1 MSISRIHQTFRPFLV
16 SSLPGYEYQ
25 CQRLCHS
32 SQRCSPRQQR
42 PSSDLHAGPGN
53 SFSDG
58 DPVKVFNYW
67 EQMKNSVL
75 LGSHLIVEVT
85 VKIYNY

>member
-32 SQRCSPRQQR
+32 SQHCSPRQQR
-42 PSSDLHAGPGN
+42 PGQDLQAGVGN
-53 SFSDG
+53 SFSDV
-58 DPVKVFNYW
+58 DPA
-67 EQMKNSVL
+67 
-75 LGSHLIVEVT
+75 
-85 VKIYNY
+85 KISTIGNRGRMVCCWDLTL